1 MQPKRPLLIFPQTPN
16 ELNVQQ
22 KDQKGRLPCLK
33 VRTKDSPHLHGWI
46 YEDWLKEIDDDP
58 FDEEFAAFVTTGAP
72 RLVNIVDESIPSE
85 PSSEAPE
92 DGNSINPRADG
103 RIHHTP
109 FGFLQ
114 MFPPAEEE
122 MDWDNSTTPP
132 ALLKISEEDVDD
144 ELNSAL
150 IKTKLFDSDE
160 EFMNIDDLTSQDSD
174 DVFFDDSILEV

>member
-1 MQPKRPLLIFPQTPN
+1 MKEI
-16 ELNVQQ
+16 
-22 KDQKGRLPCLK
+22 LPCLK

-85 PSSEAPE
+85 PNSEVPE

-103 RIHHTP
+103 SIHHTP

-122 MDWDNSTTPP
+122 MAWVNSTQLRH
-132 ALLKISEEDVDD
+132 LLC
-144 ELNSAL
+144 
-150 IKTKLFDSDE
+150 
-160 EFMNIDDLTSQDSD
+160 
-174 DVFFDDSILEV
+174 